1 LPVNSG
7 RRIGPSK
14 KGNVMRLLKFTLW
27 ALFAGL
33 YFLPMPAT
41 ADPAHACSVSEIFE
55 CTPVA
60 GCQRV
65 SAQQAGFPPFVTL
78 NVKEKRLFS
87 GLFGGEGLFNPGD
100 VYEDPKVLILHGRH
114 GLLTWTAVV
123 AKDTGQMSMSIA
135 NLGRTYAQ
143 FGSCTPQQ

>member
-1 LPVNSG
+1 MHARCRLPAGVGPAG
-7 RRIGPSK
+7 RFS
-14 KGNVMRLLKFTLW
+14 TLCD
-27 ALFAGL
+27 A
-33 YFLPMPAT
+33 
-41 ADPAHACSVSEIFE
+41 
-55 CTPVA
+55 
-60 GCQRV
+60 
-65 SAQQAGFPPFVTL
+65 

-114 GLLTWTAVV
+114 GLLTWAAVV